1 MLLYSN
7 QGSGLFNQRYPKKE
21 YICPTLIFFHAE
33 RHINNK
39 EENRKSFHVR

>member
-7 QGSGLFNQRYPKKE
+7 QVSGLFNQRYPKKE

-39 EENRKSFHVR
+39 EANRKSFHVR